1 MFEALNPADLAK
13 WTAYE
18 LENSIHID
26 CHAVRDEAARRSDL
40 AAKKIAKLRK
50 QLAAAE
56 RESSDAFRIYNL
68 AVRAN

>member
-1 MFEALNPADLAK
+1 MFEALNPADIAK

-26 CHAVRDEAARRSDL
+26 RFAVRDEAFRRSEA
-40 AAKKIAKLRK
+40 AAKKITKLKK

-56 RESSDAFRIYNL
+56 REFRDAERVFN
-68 AVRAN
+68 AADRAN